1 MTKESFI
8 DLVKV
13 EQEPLR
19 RFLLALCSGDSE
31 RADDIAQDTL
41 MRAYVASGSFLG
53 LSKFR
58 TWLFRIAYNCYFDHQ
73 RKHHLEI
80 VPVDRGE
87 VLRIE
92 SENAPDVSFRF
103 QSLYQALDK
112 LPQKEKVTIIL
123 FYFEDRSIKEIASIL
138 GIPVGTV
145 KYHLSCGRSHLKEMI
160 RL

>member
-1 MTKESFI
+1 MES
-8 DLVKV
+8 
-13 EQEPLR
+13 
-19 RFLLALCSGDSE
+19 
-31 RADDIAQDTL
+31 
-41 MRAYVASGSFLG
+41 
-53 LSKFR
+53 
-58 TWLFRIAYNCYFDHQ
+58 
-73 RKHHLEI
+73 
-80 VPVDRGE
+80 VPVDGGE

-92 SENAPDVSFRF
+92 SEYAPDVSLRF